1 MEVVPTNFRLSNDE
15 YSRKKMREQV
25 IFIRPLGR
33 GRGATSAA
41 DHRGRFLSAPLA
53 ASTSYKGPGLRRGAN
68 SKNSMPQFEPPRK
81 CSRYNVHMLD
91 NRSYRARGI
100 SEYIPTIC
108 NSRGR
113 DLRAP
118 NTLVCSLA
126 PLAASVTYSL
136 PRRMGKWEE
145 GAGVSG

>member
-1 MEVVPTNFRLSNDE
+1 
-15 YSRKKMREQV
+15 MREQL

-41 DHRGRFLSAPLA
+41 NHRGRFLSAPLT
-53 ASTSYKGPGLRRGAN
+53 ASTSYRGLRRGAN
-68 SKNSMPQFEPPRK
+68 SKNNMPQFERPRK
-81 CSRYNVHMLD
+81 CSRCNVHMLD

-108 NSRGR
+108 NSRDR

-136 PRRMGKWEE
+136 PRRMGKWRLT
-145 GAGVSG
+145 GGNT